1 MKVIFIMKLDS
12 SFAQPMRVR
21 RRRRLWTALGGLV
34 FILLLSGGLLNRTSY
49 AAATGASAV
58 VRSGGAN
65 LYAAPDGAELDTL
78 AGGTI
83 VSAIGRSA
91 DLAWIVVQG
100 QDGTAGW
107 VPAAVLLTADIASL
121 PVMDTAETASL
132 APDAPVS
139 LSTVTPT
146 PMPTPTAL
154 PTPTTLP
161 TTTLVAS
168 DKTAQPQPAAAQPV
182 PAQTIMGIVAAS
194 GADLLDA
201 PDGTALARLT
211 PGLLVNVV
219 ARSDDSAWVLAQR
232 RDDVSV
238 QGWIATHEL
247 YLADVT
253 RVTADAE
260 AAQPETVQPD
270 NAAADRSGTV
280 YVTVASDGE
289 RLNIRS
295 GPSTTYDVI
304 AKAVDGER
312 YTVIARNTSSTWL
325 QLDTTTGHAAGYGVT
340 SGWVAAEF
348 VTPQSDVDML
358 PVGVVGAQPSALTPD
373 AAPIYVQSTLQ
384 NVSTATAATSAPSA
398 QADGLSG
405 TLVIQTS
412 PGGAI
417 YGYSLDTGALW
428 PVTSGFDPALS
439 PDGQTVAFVRDGG
452 ENGVYLVDIDGSNER
467 LIFSGRARLSA
478 PKWSPDGAWIV
489 FTRGDEYIECY
500 QMGFACVTKG
510 QLPPGMEINESEMP
524 LVRQYNYK
532 LARIDH
538 DGNNYRDLATLES
551 ARAAD
556 WNEAGIVYQ
565 SAAGLQITRDTPDA
579 ENRLVVFDYLKPHD
593 YDPDWQPQGGKIV
606 YMGKEGGHWEI
617 FTINPDGSGQT
628 ALTRPVTTLVDEIPS
643 NVAPAW
649 SPDGQHIFFLSNRTN
664 SHTAGPWRL
673 WVMDADGSNQRA
685 LPLDL
690 AIDYTF
696 GGEQSVS

>member
-232 RDDVSV
+232 RDNVSV

-348 VTPQSDVDML
+348 VTPQGDVDML

-690 AIDYTF
+690 TIDYTF